1 MATFDD
7 VMTAHRKREGEL
19 AEKFGDDFMS
29 TARSFEINKA
39 ERGVIAA
46 WLEELEPE
54 IMAIQGPNPLGEDGP
69 YYGAVGGGV
78 TYTFTPTGLGDI
90 LVVKET
96 TTGKELNVTQ
106 ALDWHFYG

>member
-19 AEKFGDDFMS
+19 AEKFGDNFMS
-29 TARSFEINKA
+29 TARSFGTNKA
-39 ERGVIAA
+39 EQSVIDA
-46 WLEELEPE
+46 WLKGLEPE

-69 YYGAVGGGV
+69 YYGATGGGV
-78 TYTFTPTGLGDI
+78 TYSFIPTGLGNI